1 MAARA
6 GAAGAARG
14 AAAAAPDVAVV
25 AAVVADA
32 VTDGER
38 VAAETGTKTS
48 EGPVPLASGSGS
60 TNTGSGWNRKIQL
73 ELSAQFEL
81 LSVENILNVI
91 CEICK
96 LRQRSKDTQ
105 FLEFGHL
112 VFGHHEREF

>member
-1 MAARA
+1 LAARA
-6 GAAGAARG
+6 GAAGAPGGVAAPG
-14 AAAAAPDVAVV
+14 APHGAVAAAPDVAVV

-48 EGPVPLASGSGS
+48 EGPASGSGS

-81 LSVENILNVI
+81 LSVENIL
-91 CEICK
+91 K
-96 LRQRSKDTQ
+96 RDLRIGKAT
-105 FLEFGHL
+105 
-112 VFGHHEREF
+112 